1 MVKFKTVNMCEE
13 KVVTVGSRYDK
24 DSGLFTYSFS
34 NTPFGLVRIF
44 SANDYTRHQ
53 HALMVLLEMSYDKND
68 IWWNN
73 VSNVNNV
80 FKDMCVKMLD
90 DQEYFKPMFKLC
102 TEYLISETLKELNS
116 LIDYTEYWTGEI

>member
-1 MVKFKTVNMCEE
+1 MNKFNIVDVGKAE
-13 KVVTVGSRYDK
+13 VVTVGSEYDEY
-24 DSGLFTYSFS
+24 SRLFTYSFN
-34 NTPFGLVRIF
+34 NTPFGSVRIN
-44 SANDYTRHQ
+44 SANDYTQHH

-73 VSNVNNV
+73 ASNVNTV

-102 TEYLISETLKELNS
+102 TEYLISETLKELNI
-116 LIDYTEYWTGEI
+116 LIDYTEYWTGET